1 MDQQNYNA
9 CITANIS
16 PKEAF
21 EGISHVSEWWAT
33 NFEGRAKNL
42 NDVFTVRFGETF
54 VTFKIVEMVTN
65 KKIVWQVIDCHL
77 PWLDDKS
84 EWKGTK
90 IAWETSTE
98 NNLTQISMT
107 HIGLVPEIECY
118 TDCEKGWN
126 FYVKESL
133 AKLLTEHKGLPDTS
147 KNSR

>member
-9 CITANIS
+9 CIAVTIN
-16 PKEAF
+16 PREAF

-33 NFEGRAKNL
+33 NFEGSAKNL

-54 VTFKIVEMVTN
+54 VTFKIVEMVAD

-77 PWLDDKS
+77 FWLNDKS
-84 EWKGTK
+84 EWKDTK
-90 IAWETSTE
+90 IAWEISTK

-107 HIGLVPEIECY
+107 HVGLVPEIECY
-118 TDCEKGWN
+118 TDCQKGWN

-133 AKLLTEHKGLPDTS
+133 FKLLTERKGLPDTS